1 MVWPVKKYVWK
12 LEYALFQP
20 GSWNSWCFISY
31 YWKRFPV
38 DGLLL
43 RLWLTWYRYTSLFF
57 WVLQGVLPE
66 YSRNARR
73 VLWKLARETHAPE
86 DQFPQRNQY
95 GDGRQVC
102 DTCVV
107 KLDPKWHYLDLRNS
121 NLISIGNLTHS
132 LTLGF
137 IYGLNIHGCGMAE
150 VVKIVWGKP
159 KLMFN

>member
-1 MVWPVKKYVWK
+1 MFEK
-12 LEYALFQP
+12 LNMRCFNREVGILDALFLIIGKDFQLTVSYSDY
-20 GSWNSWCFISY
+20 GSLGTGILVYFSE
-31 YWKRFPV
+31 
-38 DGLLL
+38 
-43 RLWLTWYRYTSLFF
+43 FF
-57 WVLQGVLPE
+57 RVFYE

-86 DQFPQRNQY
+86 DQFPQRNQH
-95 GDGRQVC
+95 GDGREVC